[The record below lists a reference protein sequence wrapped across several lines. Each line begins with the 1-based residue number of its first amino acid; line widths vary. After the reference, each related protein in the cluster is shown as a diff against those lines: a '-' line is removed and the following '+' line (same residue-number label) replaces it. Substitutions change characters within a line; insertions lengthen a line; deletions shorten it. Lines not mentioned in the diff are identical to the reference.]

1 MKPLISKN
9 TTHFELQE
17 FWKELLNVNLPFE
30 VFKNLHGWQYE
41 NEKEIELAHEKA
53 INMGNLILLDSVL
66 NKPNIKIFLDNLKN
80 ENEKS
85 IAKDFL
91 LNFIEKDFKGLSEGL
106 NNKLSNEVLTDKFNL
121 FKTNLK

>member
-1 MKPLISKN
+1 
-9 TTHFELQE
+9 
-17 FWKELLNVNLPFE
+17 
-30 VFKNLHGWQYE
+30 
-41 NEKEIELAHEKA
+41 
-53 INMGNLILLDSVL
+53 MGNLILLDSVL